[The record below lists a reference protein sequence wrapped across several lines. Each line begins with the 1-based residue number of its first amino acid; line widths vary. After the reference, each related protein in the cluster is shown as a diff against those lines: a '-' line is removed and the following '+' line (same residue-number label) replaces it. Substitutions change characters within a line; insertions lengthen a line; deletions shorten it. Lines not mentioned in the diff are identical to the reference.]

1 MVELTLLNGDTL
13 YINPDLIE
21 FMSETP
27 DTVIFMS
34 TGRKQIVKESVSQIM
49 EKIVVYKRLLFSG
62 SVDYSKH

>member
-1 MVELTLLNGDTL
+1 MIELTLLNDDTL

-34 TGRKQIVKESVSQIM
+34 TGRKQIVKEPIAQIKD
-49 EKIVVYKRLLFSG
+49 KIIEYKRLLNNG
-62 SVDYSKH
+62 GVTG